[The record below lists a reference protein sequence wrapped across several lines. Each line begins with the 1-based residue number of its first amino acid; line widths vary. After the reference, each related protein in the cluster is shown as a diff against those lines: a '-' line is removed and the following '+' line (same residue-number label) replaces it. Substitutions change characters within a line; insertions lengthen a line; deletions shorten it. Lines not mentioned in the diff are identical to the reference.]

1 MEEKKVVECRKDIIS
16 WDEYFM
22 GLAILTAKRSKDPS
36 SQVGACIVGKDRRIL
51 SLGYNGSIE
60 GLPDED
66 MKWGR
71 EGNPLDIKY
80 LYMIHAEQNALANYK
95 GNHTDFKDA
104 TIYVTL
110 FPCNE
115 CTQLLI
121 LNKIKE
127 VVYLEDKYADTDGV
141 IAAKWLLDKNNT
153 PYRKYE
159 PSNKVLKLEL

>member
-1 MEEKKVVECRKDIIS
+1 M
-16 WDEYFM
+16 
-22 GLAILTAKRSKDPS
+22 
-36 SQVGACIVGKDRRIL
+36 
-51 SLGYNGSIE
+51 
-60 GLPDED
+60 
-66 MKWGR
+66 GR